1 MANIHVTSTAN
12 SILVDFKDLSTYTP
26 ANIEKGTWTA
36 SKVFFG
42 KYANYIEVVVDGMA
56 AWAVSFD
63 GYDGTFQIDLVNGV
77 APTDNDHLYTLLADC
92 KG

>member
-12 SILVDFKDLSTYTP
+12 SILVDFKDLSSSTP
-26 ANIEKGTWTA
+26 ANIEKGTWSA
-36 SKVFFG
+36 SHVFFG
-42 KYANYIEVVVDGMA
+42 KYANYIEVVVDGMS

-63 GYDGTFQIDLVNGV
+63 GYAGTFQIDLINGA
-77 APTDNDHLYTLLADC
+77 APTSNDDLYTKLSAC